1 MSTIKYCC
9 RYNLFV
15 MQSIELKTI
24 DAKREVKVMLSRK
37 AWTMKM
43 LAEKLTKLS
52 GKYYSPQN
60 LNYRLSQNKL
70 KLYEMGYICQIL
82 GFKLEFKEEI

>member
-1 MSTIKYCC
+1 M
-9 RYNLFV
+9 YNLII
-15 MQSIELKTI
+15 MEQNILTTIE
-24 DAKREVKVMLSRK
+24 AKKEVKVMLSRK

-43 LAEKLTKLS
+43 LAEKLSERT
-52 GKYYSPQN
+52 GKYYSQQN

-82 GFKLEFKEEI
+82 GFRIEFNEII

>member
-1 MSTIKYCC
+1 MFES
-9 RYNLFV
+9 NL
-15 MQSIELKTI
+15 ITI
-24 DAKREVKVMLSRK
+24 DAKKEVKIMLSKK

-43 LAEKLTKLS
+43 LAEKLSQAS
-52 GKYYSPQN
+52 GKYYSQQN

-82 GFKLEFKEEI
+82 GFKIEFIEKT

>member
-1 MSTIKYCC
+1 MQNG
-9 RYNLFV
+9 NL
-15 MQSIELKTI
+15 KKI
-24 DAKREVKVMLSRK
+24 DSKKEVKVMLSKK

-43 LAEKLTKLS
+43 LAEKLSQAS

-60 LNYRLSQNKL
+60 LNYRLAQNKL

-82 GFKLEFKEEI
+82 GFKLEFTEEV

>member
-1 MSTIKYCC
+1 MLES
-9 RYNLFV
+9 NL
-15 MQSIELKTI
+15 ITI
-24 DAKREVKVMLSRK
+24 DAKKEVKIMLSKK

-43 LAEKLTKLS
+43 LAEKLSQAS
-52 GKYYSPQN
+52 GKYYSQQN

-82 GFKLEFKEEI
+82 GFKIEFIEKI

>member
-1 MSTIKYCC
+1 
-9 RYNLFV
+9 
-15 MQSIELKTI
+15 MQSDKITKI
-24 DAKREVKVMLSRK
+24 DAKKEVKILLSKK

-43 LAEKLTKLS
+43 LAEKLSEAS

-60 LNYRLSQNKL
+60 LNYRLSHNKL

-82 GFKLEFKEEI
+82 GFKLEFIEN

>member
-1 MSTIKYCC
+1 
-9 RYNLFV
+9 
-15 MQSIELKTI
+15 MQNHLLEKI
-24 DAKREVKVMLSRK
+24 DARKEVKIMLSKK

-43 LAEKLTKLS
+43 LAEKLSEVS

-60 LNYRLSQNKL
+60 LSYRLGQNKL

-82 GFKLEFKEEI
+82 GFKLEFTEIAGR

>member
-1 MSTIKYCC
+1 MVEFDLIK
-9 RYNLFV
+9 
-15 MQSIELKTI
+15 I
-24 DAKREVKVMLSRK
+24 DAKKEVKVMLSRK

-43 LAEKLTKLS
+43 LAEKLSEIS

-82 GFKLEFKEEI
+82 GFKLEFVENN

>member
-1 MSTIKYCC
+1 MTGCDLEK
-9 RYNLFV
+9 
-15 MQSIELKTI
+15 I
-24 DAKREVKVMLSRK
+24 DAKKEVKVMLSRK

-43 LAEKLTKLS
+43 LAQKLSDVS

-82 GFKLEFKEEI
+82 GFSIEYNEKK

>member
-1 MSTIKYCC
+1 
-9 RYNLFV
+9 
-15 MQSIELKTI
+15 MQNHLLEKI
-24 DAKREVKVMLSRK
+24 DARKEVKIMLSKK

-43 LAEKLTKLS
+43 LAEKLSEVS

-60 LNYRLSQNKL
+60 LNYRLGQNKL

-82 GFKLEFKEEI
+82 GFKLEFTELAGR

>member
-1 MSTIKYCC
+1 
-9 RYNLFV
+9 
-15 MQSIELKTI
+15 MQSDKITKI
-24 DAKREVKVMLSRK
+24 DAKKEVKILLSKK

-43 LAEKLTKLS
+43 LAEKLSEAS

-70 KLYEMGYICQIL
+70 KLYEMGYICQSL
-82 GFKLEFKEEI
+82 GFKLEFIEN

>member
-1 MSTIKYCC
+1 MFES
-9 RYNLFV
+9 NL
-15 MQSIELKTI
+15 ITI
-24 DAKREVKVMLSRK
+24 DTKKEVKIMLSKK

-43 LAEKLTKLS
+43 LAEKLSQAS
-52 GKYYSPQN
+52 GKYYSQQN

-82 GFKLEFKEEI
+82 GFKIEFIEKT

>member
-1 MSTIKYCC
+1 
-9 RYNLFV
+9 
-15 MQSIELKTI
+15 MQNHLLEKI
-24 DAKREVKVMLSRK
+24 DARKEVKIMLSQK

-43 LAEKLTKLS
+43 LAEKLSEVS

-60 LNYRLSQNKL
+60 LNYRLGQNKL

-82 GFKLEFKEEI
+82 GFKLEFTEIAGR

>member
-1 MSTIKYCC
+1 
-9 RYNLFV
+9 
-15 MQSIELKTI
+15 MQNDKLITL
-24 DAKREVKVMLSRK
+24 DAKKEVKVMLSRK

-43 LAEKLTKLS
+43 LAEKLSQMS
-52 GKYYSPQN
+52 GKFYSPQN

-82 GFKLEFKEEI
+82 GYKILFTQE

>member
-1 MSTIKYCC
+1 MTEFDLIK
-9 RYNLFV
+9 
-15 MQSIELKTI
+15 I
-24 DAKREVKVMLSRK
+24 DAKKEVKVMLSRK

-43 LAEKLTKLS
+43 LAEKLSEIS

-82 GFKLEFKEEI
+82 GFKLEFVENK

>member
-1 MSTIKYCC
+1 MQNA
-9 RYNLFV
+9 NL
-15 MQSIELKTI
+15 KKI
-24 DAKREVKVMLSRK
+24 DARKEVKILLSKK

-43 LAEKLTKLS
+43 LAEKLSEAS

-60 LNYRLSQNKL
+60 LNYRLAQNKL

-82 GFKLEFKEEI
+82 GFRIEFKEEI

>member
-1 MSTIKYCC
+1 MLNG
-9 RYNLFV
+9 NL
-15 MQSIELKTI
+15 QRI
-24 DAKREVKVMLSRK
+24 DARKEVKIMLSKK

-43 LAEKLTKLS
+43 LAEKLSQAS

-60 LNYRLSQNKL
+60 LNYRLAQNKL

-82 GFKLEFKEEI
+82 GFKLEFIEEV

>member
-1 MSTIKYCC
+1 
-9 RYNLFV
+9 
-15 MQSIELKTI
+15 MQSDKITKI
-24 DAKREVKVMLSRK
+24 DAKKEVKILLSKK

-43 LAEKLTKLS
+43 LAEKLSEAS

-82 GFKLEFKEEI
+82 GFKLEFIEI

>member
-1 MSTIKYCC
+1 
-9 RYNLFV
+9 
-15 MQSIELKTI
+15 MQSDKITKI
-24 DAKREVKVMLSRK
+24 DAKKEVKILLSKK

-43 LAEKLTKLS
+43 LAEKLSEAS

-82 GFKLEFKEEI
+82 GFKLEFIEN

>member
-1 MSTIKYCC
+1 MTGCI
-9 RYNLFV
+9 LQTV
-15 MQSIELKTI
+15 
-24 DAKREVKVMLSRK
+24 DAKKEVKIMLSKK

-43 LAEKLTKLS
+43 LAEKLSELS
-52 GKYYSPQN
+52 GKYYSQQN

-82 GFKLEFKEEI
+82 GFRIEFTE